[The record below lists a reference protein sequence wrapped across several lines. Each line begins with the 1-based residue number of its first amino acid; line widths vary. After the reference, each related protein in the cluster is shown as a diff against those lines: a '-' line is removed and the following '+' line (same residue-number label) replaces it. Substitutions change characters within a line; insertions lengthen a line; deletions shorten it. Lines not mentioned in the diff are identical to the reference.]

1 MERGTAKSVTLPVNY
16 EYTTRS
22 KNRPQRKRYSGDC
35 ENASSLLW
43 LRHQVSCMSSF
54 KATAI
59 AITSVILKSK
69 HMEYMENNDA
79 LKNVPSFQEAVL

>member
-1 MERGTAKSVTLPVNY
+1 
-16 EYTTRS
+16 
-22 KNRPQRKRYSGDC
+22 
-35 ENASSLLW
+35 
-43 LRHQVSCMSSF
+43 MSSF